1 MFHIIL
7 KVIIKTPGCPKI
19 SVLSFR
25 GAFHGRTMGKCIID
39 NNSSLIYCVACLSIT
54 HSKPMI
60 KVDIPVFDGPIAPFP
75 ALQYPLEVRFVNI
88 TIS

>member
-1 MFHIIL
+1 MFHITLNI
-7 KVIIKTPGCPKI
+7 VIKIPGCPKI

-25 GAFHGRTMGKCIID
+25 GAFHGRTMGECIID
-39 NNSSLIYCVACLSIT
+39 KRQLFTYFVACLSIT

-75 ALQYPLEVRFVNI
+75 TLQYPLEVNFVNI
-88 TIS
+88 SIL